1 MKTTKTYESAI
12 REKYLSDKNSGELR
26 PNLFNLTRG
35 NLRTVCLNL
44 IDETLS
50 DDDQLVFKNY
60 FKVGKNKDLRR
71 QVENYDIEGFRPIY
85 NFLKGD
91 TESIQSFDALE
102 LIAVIIN
109 FRLRPYKKYRNGKI
123 ENEEIESVEYIS
135 DLENGKSTIVVKP
148 KNKKFFLWYRTMSA
162 TNKILLYIGVV
173 MLIAFG
179 SISTKHILKNETR
192 WMVWQEDHYVEVE
205 FDTEKHKVNQ
215 LKLYKEDRI
224 NLFKKIIPV
233 CDSTKFFNE
242 DGSVNIWYGKNR
254 NKELEY
260 FTALGLHPETGKT
273 LKPITQYMIDKY
285 ICD

>member
-12 REKYLSDKNSGELR
+12 REKYLNDKNSGELR

-173 MLIAFG
+173 MLIAFV
-179 SISTKHILKNETR
+179 SISTKHIIKNETR

-224 NLFKKIIPV
+224 NLFKKITPV

>member
-224 NLFKKIIPV
+224 NLFKKITPV

>member
-1 MKTTKTYESAI
+1 MKTIKTYENAI
-12 REKYLSDKNSGELR
+12 REKYLSDKSSGELR

-35 NLRTVCLNL
+35 TLRTVCINL

-50 DDDQLVFKNY
+50 ADDLLVFNNY
-60 FKVGKNKDLRR
+60 FKVGENKDLRR

-91 TESIQSFDALE
+91 TGSIQSFDALE
-102 LIAVIIN
+102 LTAVIID
-109 FRLRPYKKYRNGKI
+109 FQLRPFKKYRNGKI
-123 ENEEIESVEYIS
+123 ENEKIKRVEYIS

-148 KNKKFFLWYRTMSA
+148 KNKKFFLWYSTMSA
-162 TNKILLYIGVV
+162 TNKVLLYIGIIT
-173 MLIAFG
+173 LITFG
-179 SISTKHILKNETR
+179 GISTKHILKKEAR
-192 WMVWQEDHYVEVE
+192 WMIWQEDHYIEVG
-205 FDTEKHKVNQ
+205 FDTEKYKLNQ
-215 LKLYKEDRI
+215 LKLYKEERI
-224 NLFKKIIPV
+224 KNFKKTTPI
-233 CDSTKFFNE
+233 CDTTIFFNE

-254 NKELEY
+254 GKELEY